1 MRIAKRPAE
10 LGFTPYDVSRL
21 PKALKRA
28 TEARLLQRVQ
38 AVLWVAQGE
47 TISAVAALTGVSG
60 QTGYNWRQRSLPC
73 QQVAA
78 WVEAPRSGRPVTAP
92 QMTATKI
99 LRHLHGNP
107 LHLGYRTTGWSVTLL
122 AAHLSHQ
129 EDGPSSPHP
138 LRRRM
143 KALGLRCNGPA
154 IFLRRKPRTGR
165 KKRRESPPAPAVPSP
180 DGAPRGG

>member
-1 MRIAKRPAE
+1 MRIAKHPAE

-60 QTGYNWRQRSLPC
+60 QTGYNWLQRSLPC

-165 KKRRESPPAPAVPSP
+165 KKRRESPPAPAAPSP